1 MKSAV
6 KSITALVICFF
17 SLQMVFAATG
27 DITGQIIEKET
38 QNPVAFAQVTLD
50 NGTTKT
56 VIAANEYG
64 YYSANHLPIGK
75 YQVWVKYDN
84 QVVAMNPIHIKDSYT
99 LGINLVVSTII
110 PTVNSKEVK
119 KENTTGTLKQHIDN
133 TYNPIVKPTQAPVKA
148 PLVFQNQYL
157 ELLLGVN
164 PVTIAIK
171 NLMA

>member
-1 MKSAV
+1 MKSTI
-6 KSITALVICFF
+6 KSIIALIICFY
-17 SLQMVFAATG
+17 SLQSVKAATG

-38 QNPVAFAQVTLD
+38 LAPIAFAQVTLD
-50 NGTTKT
+50 NGTIKT

-99 LGINLVVSTII
+99 LGVNLIVNTIV
-110 PTVNSKEVK
+110 PTVNTKEVK
-119 KENTTGTLKQHIDN
+119 KENTTGAVKQHIDN
-133 TYNPIVKPTQAPVKA
+133 TFNQIVKPTQAPVKA

-164 PVTIAIK
+164 PVTIVSK
-171 NLMA
+171 NFMA

>member
-1 MKSAV
+1 MKSTA
-6 KSITALVICFF
+6 KSITALIICFF
-17 SLQMVFAATG
+17 SLQTVFAATG

-38 QNPVAFAQVTLD
+38 QAPVAFAQVTLD

-99 LGINLVVSTII
+99 LGVNLIVSTIV
-110 PTVNSKEVK
+110 PTVNTKEVK
-119 KENTTGTLKQHIDN
+119 KENTTGALKQHIDN
-133 TYNPIVKPTQAPVKA
+133 TFNQIVKPTQGQVKS
-148 PLVFQNQYL
+148 PLVYQNPYL
-157 ELLLGVN
+157 ELLLGAN
-164 PVTIAIK
+164 PITIATK